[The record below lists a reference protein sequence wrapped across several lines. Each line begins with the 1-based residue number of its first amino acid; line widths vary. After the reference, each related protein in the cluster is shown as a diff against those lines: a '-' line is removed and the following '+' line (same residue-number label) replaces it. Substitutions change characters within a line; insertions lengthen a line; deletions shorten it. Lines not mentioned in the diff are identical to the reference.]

1 MEINGYV
8 VFGLVLRALA
18 ILGMLVF
25 VLPKMVRNLLKPL
38 NWFTL
43 MSILLL
49 GLGSLITIFMLYP
62 FAYIVSSG
70 LIMGKPV
77 LNFENIN
84 RLVAGFYNL
93 SVPLIIMG
101 MYNYDYLLSKLFGID
116 LKTLTDEQDEKE
128 RNL

>member
-1 MEINGYV
+1 MEINWYV

-18 ILGMLVF
+18 VLGMVIF
-25 VLPKMVRNLLKPL
+25 VLPKMVRNLRKPL

-43 MSILLL
+43 MSILLI

-70 LIMGKPV
+70 LVMGDPI

-84 RLVAGFYNL
+84 RLVAGFFNL

-101 MYNYDYLLSKLFGID
+101 MYNYDFLLRKLFGID
-116 LKTLTDEQDEKE
+116 LKSLTDEQEEKE
-128 RNL
+128 MKL